1 MDAVYWIF
9 LACALFALTS
19 LGRGIYRELR
29 KKDGD
34 SDTDRIIKAIQEL
47 GKTLGDKFDEKRKP
61 NKSDES
67 DYGNL

>member
-1 MDAVYWIF
+1 M
-9 LACALFALTS
+9 
-19 LGRGIYRELR
+19 R